1 LLARRNFDIVHRIR
15 YKFFDHR
22 ESDPVRKVI
31 QLLTG
36 LSNEQMEIQHNKKEI
51 FVLRVYA
58 LLILLYAAFDIL
70 TAILPKFQIVT
81 IKWNIDL
88 LRYFFDVTG
97 IALYTTPINI
107 IVGYGLLRRRFWARV
122 GAIAVMLTFPVQILT
137 QFLWWGAHSLKD
149 IVLVVQFLFV
159 ILTLLYLLRRPIKA
173 LFDEARTF
181 RFISWHGLLALLII
195 LVSFSWILF
204 SLYWKVHAAWKF
216 GYPFFIDRPE
226 VMTLQ
231 KTERPEGLE
240 KYRKVE
246 LLNVSLLMP
255 KEFSIGRLN
264 RIERKNQKWTV
275 SLQNQGVNTK
285 GFILLRN
292 AFPYDELLDETIGK
306 MVRSSSQFYLEKYI
320 LTNNWNPGLAVI
332 RPLINPKGAPFE
344 TKEIHRDGLR
354 GFLKEW
360 QTGDALFR
368 EFSIYPE
375 EGPQR
380 IGGTMMSV
388 GGYLNQNDI
397 LTILS
402 SIEFLAP
409 EDSSRSGIHYD
420 NGLKFYKRRDAL
432 QAQVEF
438 ANAYML
444 APENPDTLFMFAK
457 SLLLNDVK
465 DYDHVKNLLDR
476 VLKLKPDHKDAQRL
490 LKEIGPKLPRE
501 PRK

>member
-1 LLARRNFDIVHRIR
+1 
-15 YKFFDHR
+15 
-22 ESDPVRKVI
+22 
-31 QLLTG
+31 
-36 LSNEQMEIQHNKKEI
+36 METEYNKKEI
-51 FVLRVYA
+51 LVLRVYSI
-58 LLILLYAAFDIL
+58 LILIYAVFDIL
-70 TAILPKFQIVT
+70 TAILPKFQIVL
-81 IKWNIDL
+81 IKWNIDVIN
-88 LRYFFDVTG
+88 YFFGFTG
-97 IALYTTPINI
+97 IALYTTPINV

-122 GAIAVMLTFPVQILT
+122 GAIAVMLTFPVHILT

-149 IVLVVQFLFV
+149 VTLAVQFLFV
-159 ILTLLYLLRRPIKA
+159 ILTLLYLFRRPVMA
-173 LFDEARTF
+173 LFDQTRTF
-181 RFISWHGLLALLII
+181 KFISWHGLFALLII
-195 LVSFSWILF
+195 LISFSWIMF

-216 GYPFFIDRPE
+216 GYPFFIDRPQ
-226 VMTLQ
+226 VMTLE
-231 KTERPEGLE
+231 KTEKPEVPE

-264 RIERKNQKWTV
+264 RIERKNQKWAV

-285 GFILLRN
+285 GFILLKN
-292 AFPYDELLDETIGK
+292 EFPYDELLEETIGK
-306 MVRSSSQFYLEKYI
+306 MLGSRSKFNLEKYI
-320 LTNNWNPGLAVI
+320 LTNNWNPGLAGI
-332 RPLINPKGAPFE
+332 RLLINPKGAPFE
-344 TKEIHRDGLR
+344 TKEIHRNGLR

-368 EFSIYPE
+368 EFSMYPK

-380 IGGTMMSV
+380 IGGTIMSV
-388 GGYLNQNDI
+388 RGYLDQSDI

-409 EDSSRSGIHYD
+409 EDSSRSKIHYE
-420 NGLKFYKRRDAL
+420 NGLKFYKEGDVL

-444 APENPDTLFMFAK
+444 SSENPDYTFMFAK
-457 SLLLNDVK
+457 SLLLK
-465 DYDHVKNLLDR
+465 DPKNYDYVKNLLDR
-476 VLKLKPDHKDAQRL
+476 VLKLKPNHKDAQRL